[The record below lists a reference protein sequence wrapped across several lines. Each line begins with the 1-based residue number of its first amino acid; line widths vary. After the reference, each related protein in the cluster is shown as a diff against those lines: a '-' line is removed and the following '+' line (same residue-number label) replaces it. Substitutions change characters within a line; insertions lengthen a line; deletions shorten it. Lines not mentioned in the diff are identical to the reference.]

1 MDLSVLLVESNEIL
15 RKGMSCA
22 LAQRRQIRR
31 ITEATDSTR
40 ALAAAEREHF
50 EVAILG
56 TGLTDEVQHA
66 LIASLRRICEDTRC
80 ILIMRAGSHRELER
94 AIRSEAAGVLCGDSS
109 ARELWA
115 AIESVRRGRRFWPH
129 ALEQGLLDRLRLGS
143 GARAGVFSTLTGRE
157 RTVLHHIGRGESNV
171 EIAAALGLSRRTVD
185 THRTRLMRKLGIHK
199 TAALVRFAV
208 REGLVEA

>member
-22 LAQRRQIRR
+22 LAQGRQIRR

-40 ALAAAEREHF
+40 ALAAAERERF

-56 TGLTDEVQHA
+56 MGLTAGAQQA
-66 LIASLRRICEDTRC
+66 LITSLRQICEDTRC
-80 ILIMRAGSHRELER
+80 ILILRDGSRRDLER
-94 AIRSEAAGVLCGDSS
+94 AIGSGAGVLCGESS

-115 AIESVRRGRRFWPH
+115 AIESVCRGRRFWPD
-129 ALEQGLLDRLRLGS
+129 ALEQSLLARLRLGS
-143 GARAGVFSTLTGRE
+143 STKTGLFNSLTDRE
-157 RTVLHHIGRGESNV
+157 RTILHLVGRGGSNV
-171 EIAAALGLSRRTVD
+171 EIAAELGLSPRTVD

>member
-22 LAQRRQIRR
+22 VAQGPQIRR
-31 ITEATDSTR
+31 IAEAANSTR
-40 ALAAAEREHF
+40 ALAAAERERF

-56 TGLTDEVQHA
+56 MGLTAEAQHA
-66 LIASLRRICEDTRC
+66 LIAALRRICEDTRC
-80 ILIMRAGSHRELER
+80 IVIVRDGSYRELER

-109 ARELWA
+109 AQELSA

-129 ALEQGLLDRLRLGS
+129 ALEQSLLDRLQLGS
-143 GARAGVFSTLTGRE
+143 GARTGSINSLTDRE
-157 RTVLHHIGRGESNV
+157 RTILHLIGRGGSNV
-171 EIAAALGLSRRTVD
+171 EIARVLGVSRRTVD

>member
-22 LAQRRQIRR
+22 LAQGRRIRR

-40 ALAAAEREHF
+40 ALAAAERERF
-50 EVAILG
+50 EIAILG
-56 TGLTDEVQHA
+56 MGLADEVQHA

-80 ILIMRAGSHRELER
+80 ILIVRGGSQREFER
-94 AIRSEAAGVLCGDSS
+94 AIRSEAAGVLCGDGST
-109 ARELWA
+109 RELWT
-115 AIESVRRGRRFWPH
+115 AIESVRSGRRYWPH
-129 ALEQGLLDRLRLGS
+129 ALEQSLLDRIRLGS
-143 GARAGVFSTLTGRE
+143 GARTGSFNSLTDRE
-157 RTVLHHIGRGESNV
+157 RTILHLIGQGESNL
-171 EIAAALGLSRRTVD
+171 EIAAALGVSRRTVD

>member
-1 MDLSVLLVESNEIL
+1 MDFSVLLVESNEIM

-22 LAQRRQIRR
+22 LAQGRRIRR
-31 ITEATDSTR
+31 ITEVADATR
-40 ALAAAEREHF
+40 ALAAAERERF

-56 TGLTDEVQHA
+56 MGLADEAQHA
-66 LIASLRRICEDTRC
+66 LIAPLRRICEDTRC
-80 ILIMRAGSHRELER
+80 ILIVRAGSERQLER
-94 AIRSEAAGVLCGDSS
+94 AIRSEADGVLCDDGSTQD
-109 ARELWA
+109 LWA
-115 AIESVRRGRRFWPH
+115 AIESVRGGRRYWPH
-129 ALEQGLLDRLRLGS
+129 GLEQSLLDRLRV
-143 GARAGVFSTLTGRE
+143 GADARIRPCTSLTDRE
-157 RTVLHHIGRGESNV
+157 RTILHRIGDGESNV